1 MVGSHLLKDASVN
14 LVVKPKWSIWRRL
27 TVGVCSLAFGALLVL
42 GSYYYGLLDG
52 RGNLQ
57 QIQRESATYRAE
69 LERLTQYNAERIEA
83 LRTSHA
89 SDRAELAR
97 DKDALTRQYEQ
108 LSRALTQA
116 RQKLEIDNAAYSE
129 LKAAY
134 ESSTSQIHA
143 LREDLD
149 FYRSIISPDDGR
161 AGIRVQDLVI
171 VPTAT
176 GPEFRY
182 EVTLI
187 QALKHDA
194 EIEGEVALDI
204 EGRQDGELATLSGA
218 TLGTQAEPVKFRYF
232 QNVEGQWR
240 LPEGFTP
247 QRVRVTVIAA
257 PDSALIAERWYP
269 WPST

>member
-1 MVGSHLLKDASVN
+1 MFGSHLLRDASAS
-14 LVVKPKWSIWRRL
+14 LVVKPKWSVWRRL
-27 TVGVCSLAFGALLVL
+27 IVGACSLGFGALLVV
-42 GSYYYGLLDG
+42 GSYYHGLTDG
-52 RGNLQ
+52 RGDLLH
-57 QIQRESATYRAE
+57 IQRESDTFRTE
-69 LERLTQYNAERIEA
+69 LQRLTQHNAQRMEV
-83 LRTSHA
+83 LHKSHA
-89 SDRAELAR
+89 SDRAEFTR
-97 DKDALTRQYEQ
+97 TNDELTGQNDQ
-108 LSRALTQA
+108 LSVALA
-116 RQKLEIDNAAYSE
+116 HAKRQLKIDSTAYIE

-161 AGIRVQDLVI
+161 AGIRVQNLVI
-171 VPTAT
+171 APNAT

-187 QALKHDA
+187 QALKHADV
-194 EIEGEVALDI
+194 IEGEVALDI

-218 TLGTQAEPVKFRYF
+218 TLGMQAEPIKFRYF

-240 LPEGFTP
+240 LPDGFTP